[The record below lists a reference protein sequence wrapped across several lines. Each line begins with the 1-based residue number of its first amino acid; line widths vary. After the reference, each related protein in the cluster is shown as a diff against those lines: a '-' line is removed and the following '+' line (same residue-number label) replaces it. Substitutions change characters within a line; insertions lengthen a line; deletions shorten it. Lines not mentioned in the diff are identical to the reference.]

1 MNLFEIKWFLW
12 YLFSKMVFKMWQEF
26 MIASLDTAG
35 MEMLACQHI
44 NGIFLGVYRVRLQ
57 FASAIL
63 NL

>member
-1 MNLFEIKWFLW
+1 MVFVFQN
-12 YLFSKMVFKMWQEF
+12 VFKMWQEF
-26 MIASLDTAG
+26 MIASLDIAG